1 MASSAAALKISTS
14 LTTLFRSARSQQDIA
29 CTRIAPP
36 LFARASNQNRIGDI
50 QTAVEK
56 KGWKMA
62 PLEKKRISRSSV
74 SASPNR
80 GVQCQ
85 VGVASETLQSV
96 EAVTAENGK
105 VSEKVP
111 FGPGIAT

>member
-14 LTTLFRSARSQQDIA
+14 LTTLLRSSKSHQDIV
-29 CTRIAPP
+29 CKGIAPP
-36 LFARASNQNRIGDI
+36 LCARASNQTRIADI

-62 PLEKKRISRSSV
+62 PLEKKRISRSSA
-74 SASPNR
+74 SDSPNR

-105 VSEKVP
+105 VSEEVV
-111 FGPGIAT
+111 